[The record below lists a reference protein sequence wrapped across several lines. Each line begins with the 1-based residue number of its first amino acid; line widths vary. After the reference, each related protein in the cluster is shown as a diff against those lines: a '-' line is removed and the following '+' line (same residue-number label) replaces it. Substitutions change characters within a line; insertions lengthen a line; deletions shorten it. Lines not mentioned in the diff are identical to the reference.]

1 MPMDPAIAG
10 VVYLG
15 NDWLLYADPDLI
27 FNLAENVAPAL
38 VLGPAH
44 RPATLTLRDGHE
56 VCAPVMLHASGV
68 WSRLVQ
74 RSALAFLYVDPLS
87 GAGSQLQRRA
97 RGGVVAWPDAD
108 LLTSHGI
115 ELARLCKG
123 EVPAAQVQ
131 GWVGSL
137 LAEVAGVTDG
147 RAPIDTRLA
156 GIRTCLHQRGEGR
169 VDPAAIAHALGL
181 SAEHVRKHF
190 RHEVG
195 MTLSSYQAWVRLYQ
209 VAAHACE
216 AQKRGNGPN
225 AAELVSAGGFY
236 DASHASRAIRRYFD
250 LLPTEMLSPQA
261 FVDCRFNGVAT

>member
-1 MPMDPAIAG
+1 MPVQPAISG

-15 NDWLLYADPDLI
+15 HDWLLYADPELV

-38 VLGPAH
+38 VLGPTH
-44 RPATLTLRDGHE
+44 PPAVLTLRDGHE
-56 VCAPVMLHASGV
+56 VCASVMLHASGV

-87 GAGSQLQRRA
+87 EAGNRLQRRA
-97 RGGVVAWPDAD
+97 RGGVLAWPDAD
-108 LLTSHGI
+108 LLPRHGI
-115 ELARLCKG
+115 ELGRLCKG
-123 EVPAAQVQ
+123 EVSAAQLQ
-131 GWVGSL
+131 RWVGSL

-156 GIRTCLHQRGEGR
+156 GIRMGLHQRGEGR
-169 VDPAAIAHALGL
+169 ADPAAIAHALGL

-209 VAAHACE
+209 VAAKACE
-216 AQKRGNGPN
+216 AQKRGNAQN
-225 AAELVSAGGFY
+225 ATELVSAGGFY

-261 FVDCRFNGVAT
+261 FVDCRFAP